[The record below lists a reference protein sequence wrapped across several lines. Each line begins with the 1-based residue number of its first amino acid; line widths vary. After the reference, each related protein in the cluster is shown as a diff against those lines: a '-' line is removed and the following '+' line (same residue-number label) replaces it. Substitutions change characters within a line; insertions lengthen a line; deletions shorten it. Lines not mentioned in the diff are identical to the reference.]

1 MKKRSTLPLPVVLT
15 INSGDLL
22 PREHVS
28 ARGWGVAF
36 TEEAI
41 MVRGTWNL
49 IFISKTNKK
58 IPDPLHETIQEGV
71 RHKTKTF
78 TPSRN
83 LRH

>member
-1 MKKRSTLPLPVVLT
+1 MLT
-15 INSGDLL
+15 MNSGDLL

-28 ARGWGVAF
+28 ACGWGVVF
-36 TEEAI
+36 TKEAI
-41 MVRGTWNL
+41 MVRGT
-49 IFISKTNKK
+49 FKDKK

-83 LRH
+83 LRN